1 VQLLSKE
8 HKHSH
13 SAQSETMAR
22 YAAALSIDDDQR
34 FETPRLSARPSARS
48 SYSSDST
55 PRTWHSAKSSDSGSM
70 FDLDSAR
77 SRTSSGYWDCDST
90 DSPRGPQQQ
99 YQQQQLQQQHYAV
112 QQHQAQYQQ
121 QQQHLQRAQQ
131 KRRRSIEAVSNSS
144 KLPHSAAFSQQE
156 VEDIFS
162 FARYAHYSALLQL

>member
-1 VQLLSKE
+1 
-8 HKHSH
+8 
-13 SAQSETMAR
+13 MAR

-48 SYSSDST
+48 SYSSSDST

-77 SRTSSGYWDCDST
+77 SRTSSNSGYWDCDST
-90 DSPRGPQQQ
+90 DSPRGQQQQ
-99 YQQQQLQQQHYAV
+99 YQQQQQQQQYTM
-112 QQHQAQYQQ
+112 QQHQVQYQQ

-144 KLPHSAAFSQQE
+144 MPSHSAAFSQQE

-162 FARYAHYSALLQL
+162 FARCVHHLYATVMQQNCTRLCTYTC

>member
-1 VQLLSKE
+1 
-8 HKHSH
+8 
-13 SAQSETMAR
+13 MAR

-48 SYSSDST
+48 SYSSSDST

-90 DSPRGPQQQ
+90 DSPRGPQQH
-99 YQQQQLQQQHYAV
+99 YQQQQQYHQQQQQQYAV
-112 QQHQAQYQQ
+112 QQHHAQYQQ

-131 KRRRSIEAVSNSS
+131 KRRRSIQAVSNSS
-144 KLPHSAAFSQQE
+144 KLPYSAAFSQQE

-162 FARYAHYSALLQL
+162 FARYVSLFQADILLQ